1 MQESTKRQALT
12 SDEVSA
18 ALIAMTSEDHK
29 RLVLYGHHF
38 RYTGWEPEDL
48 IHEAIKRLLEETR
61 ACPEGIPVLKI
72 VSQVMRSIASEIHE
86 ENKKLPTLELVLSHS
101 DTDGMV
107 PDLAVDPITPERILL
122 DQEDLT
128 AVLALFDADV
138 VGQTVAEGI
147 MVGMEGA
154 DLCSLADIS
163 PAELATVRRRVS
175 RHLQAAFPRR
185 IVK

>member
-18 ALIAMTSEDHK
+18 ALLAMTSEDHK
-29 RLVLYGHHF
+29 RLLLYGHHF
-38 RYTGWEPEDL
+38 RYSGWEPEDL
-48 IHEAIKRLLEETR
+48 IHEAIKRLLEGTR
-61 ACPEGIPVLKI
+61 ACPDGIPVLKI

-86 ENKKLPTLELVLSHS
+86 ENKKLPTLELVPSHS
-101 DTDGMV
+101 DTDGVV

-122 DQEDLT
+122 DQEDLA

-154 DLCSLADIS
+154 DLCALADIS